1 MNREAGPAV
10 IIPLIIGLL
19 LGTVGWTI
27 VNTWVYNNTRSLLL
41 MILLHGWTNTVQ
53 SYLVLSSGNMAAMSI
68 FSVLPWALAIYL
80 LRKYGKENLSPTLRP
95 QH

>member
-1 MNREAGPAV
+1 M
-10 IIPLIIGLL
+10 ILGLL

-27 VNTWVYNNTRSLLL
+27 VNTWVYNNTGSVFL
-41 MILLHGWTNTVQ
+41 MILLHGWTNTIQ
-53 SYLVLSSGNMAAMSI
+53 SYFVLSTGNMAVMTLFGI
-68 FSVLPWALAIYL
+68 LPWALAIYL